1 VLVQVLT
8 CRPYRLS
15 AEVSASAEV
24 SEHDDRKSG
33 FEVDQQRQSSN
44 ILLWPLSAT
53 RSLCTSPVYRFEIGD
68 DPCRSWQRFAA
79 NLMDLADSL

>member
-33 FEVDQQRQSSN
+33 FEVDQQRQLSN

-53 RSLCTSPVYRFEIGD
+53 HSL
-68 DPCRSWQRFAA
+68 
-79 NLMDLADSL
+79 